1 MPRFTSDNAATH
13 GRRDGQQSHQHLEQ
27 QSADLVLTTPSK
39 AERVAHLIRQGFR
52 LSLALRAVKISD
64 AIDKEQR

>member
-13 GRRDGQQSHQHLEQ
+13 GRRGGQQSHQHLEQ
-27 QSADLVLTTPSK
+27 TYADLVLTNPSH
-39 AERVAHLIRQGFR
+39 ATRVAQLIRQGFR